1 MALTKVTEKGIK
13 DESVTTENVKD
24 GDISNVDLSPS
35 AAIDDS
41 KLATITSSIVA
52 VSALTPQPGSSSVFL
67 SGARTYGAIDT
78 SLSENQAL
86 QIGLL
91 GFKMAVNENLT
102 VFNLVDGIVDEFH
115 DESGTDE
122 AEGSN
127 DLYNATIFCEDKQIL
142 THKLI
147 ISSCFPVLG
156 NILKLNQI
164 PVIYLR
170 RVKYRNLQ
178 NILYYV
184 TGKYC

>member
-91 GFKMAVNENLT
+91 GFKMAVNESLT
-102 VFNLVDGIVDEFH
+102 VFNLLDGVVDEFH

-122 AEGSN
+122 SESSN
-127 DLYNATIFCEDKQIL
+127 DFYCASEDRYINATQPGGVSVCTPYSAGFSMTAITEPD
-142 THKLI
+142 TSTAGTNPASHP
-147 ISSCFPVLG
+147 SSG
-156 NILKLNQI
+156 SS
-164 PVIYLR
+164 
-170 RVKYRNLQ
+170 
-178 NILYYV
+178 
-184 TGKYC
+184 